1 MKPAFIHEDAQL
13 EDIEPIDGDWWWHR
27 DSGLRMRS
35 LHLKTKLKKEWHHWV
50 FEVTNGQFSVFL
62 CFERWPTFYPVIR
75 QGLTVFNELF
85 PVGDVRFGHW
95 YAVEGL
101 EKASVIEITGLH
113 PLRGKFQGIHYDLE
127 LEQLGD
133 CLTD

>member
-75 QGLTVFNELF
+75 QGLTVLTSFSLL
-85 PVGDVRFGHW
+85 VMS
-95 YAVEGL
+95 GL
-101 EKASVIEITGLH
+101 GIGMRWRGLKKLQS
-113 PLRGKFQGIHYDLE
+113 LR
-127 LEQLGD
+127 
-133 CLTD
+133 